1 MSTFVEF
8 ENASIKTDR
17 DFLEQLT
24 DILQNDISGSLTR
37 KKSQLWLTESAVGPG
52 VTSSLYQTVF
62 DQDFTLQ
69 TANAYMDITFGLSPN
84 SSLVKTGSF
93 LYQDTT
99 TGKMYFTSQS
109 LQMREK
115 INIYRL
121 FAQDLL
127 GDAAAEFQTMS
138 GSNSYV
144 IREALFLTFK
154 RLFTR
159 DRIKRE
165 SFGIEMFVTGNA
177 EGITSGGSVPKVYTD
192 VGSNGNIET
201 SKGGEVSTLVDSS
214 NTSYPVGLVY
224 LDKGV
229 VVLDTQKVFECDETN
244 AIQMTG
250 SIKAVSPSGYT
261 PFSGSL
267 NKLFVSGCIDDIID
281 HLAVSRFNSGSGTAI
296 VFQNQTIINSTLFFC
311 NLAPSDFNYSSNPT
325 YTDDNGR
332 IVVIESGQEDRQK
345 PFTFITGI
353 GLYDANNNLLAIAK
367 SGRPLL
373 KDPSRA
379 PVIRVR
385 LDH

>member
-8 ENASIKTDR
+8 ENAHVKTDR

-24 DILQNDISGSLTR
+24 DVLQNDISGSLTR
-37 KKSQLWLTESAVGPG
+37 KKSQLWITESAVGPG

-69 TANAYMDITFGLSPN
+69 TANAYMDMTFGLSAN
-84 SSLVKTGSF
+84 SNLVRTGSF
-93 LYQDTT
+93 LFQDTT
-99 TGKMYFTSQS
+99 TGKMYFSSQS

-115 INIYRL
+115 ISNYRL
-121 FAQDLL
+121 FAQELL
-127 GDAAAEFQTMS
+127 GDASAEFQTVS
-138 GSNSYV
+138 GSTSYT
-144 IREALFLTFK
+144 IREPLFIGFK

-159 DRIKRE
+159 DRMKRE

-177 EGITSGGSVPKVYTD
+177 RGIVSGGSVAKVYTD
-192 VGSNGNIET
+192 VGSNGNIE
-201 SKGGEVSTLVDSS
+201 SSYGGEVSTLVDSS
-214 NTSYPVGLVY
+214 NVNVPVGLLY
-224 LDKGV
+224 LDKGI
-229 VVLDTQKVFECDETN
+229 VVLDTQKVFEADGTN
-244 AIQMTG
+244 AVQMTG
-250 SIKAVSPSGYT
+250 SIKAVSPSGFT

-281 HLAVSRFNSGSGTAI
+281 HIAVSRFNSGSSTAI

-311 NLAPSDFNYSSNPT
+311 NLGASDFNYSSNPT
-325 YTDDNGR
+325 YTDSNGR

-345 PFTFITGI
+345 PFTFVTGI
-353 GLYDANNNLLAIAK
+353 GLYDANNMLMAIAK

>member
-8 ENASIKTDR
+8 ENADIKTDR

-24 DILQNDISGSLTR
+24 DILQNDISGSATR
-37 KKSQLWLTESAVGPG
+37 RKSQLWITESATGPG

-69 TANAYMDITFGLSPN
+69 TANAYMDITFGLAKD
-84 SSLVKTGSF
+84 SLLVRSGSF
-93 LYQDTT
+93 LYEDTT
-99 TGKMYFTSQS
+99 TGKLYFTSQS

-115 INIYRL
+115 ISLYKQ

-127 GDAAAEFQTMS
+127 GDSNGLFQTVS
-138 GSNSYV
+138 GSTSYT
-144 IREALFLTFK
+144 IREPLFITVK

-159 DRIKRE
+159 DRMKRE
-165 SFGIEMFVTGNA
+165 SFGIALFQTSSGVMV
-177 EGITSGGSVPKVYTD
+177 SGGSVPKIYTD
-192 VGSNGNIET
+192 VGSNTNVE
-201 SKGGEVSTLVDSS
+201 SSNGGEVSTLVDSS
-214 NTSYPVGLVY
+214 NVNVPVGLLY
-224 LDKGV
+224 LDKGI
-229 VVLDTQKVFECDETN
+229 VVLDTQKVFDPTN
-244 AIQMTG
+244 IQFSG
-250 SIKAVSPSGYT
+250 SIKAVSTSGFT

-281 HLAVSRFNSGSGTAI
+281 HLAVSRFNSGSDTAI

-311 NLAPSDFNYSSNPT
+311 NLRPSDFNYSSNPT
-325 YTDDNGR
+325 YTDENGR

-345 PFTFITGI
+345 PFTFVTGI
-353 GLYDANNNLLAIAK
+353 GLYDANNNLMAIAK
-367 SGRPLL
+367 AGRPLL